1 MKYTI
6 AVGVAALVGAIVL
19 ARWNPSPSDVP
30 AEPATAAAPAAEAPG
45 AAAAHTGPVGIAR
58 VTFTRDGLLEQT
70 AAGFADVGARR
81 LLNVEDPVRVAS
93 ISKLVVAIGV
103 MRLVEQGKLDLDAD
117 VSQQLGWTLRHP
129 GWPDTPIT
137 LRLLLSHRAG
147 LTDRA
152 GYWQVPLGDRFRD
165 ILADPKAWDA
175 EHAPGTFWR
184 YANVGFPLVA
194 AVMERATGERF
205 DRLMDRLVLKPLYLS
220 ACYNWAACDDAN
232 VARGV
237 VLYSDGKPVR
247 DDNHGAR
254 PACAVTPAADGS
266 CDLKRWRA
274 GENGA
279 LFSPQGG
286 LRISAVGLA
295 RIGRLLLGDGSVDGI
310 RLLTPE
316 SVVTLTTP
324 VWTYQGGNGVP
335 YEEDDSGAAPAKGF
349 TCRYG
354 LAVQTL
360 ATSNPDCGDD
370 PFGDGVARIGHAGE
384 AYGVLS
390 GLWVDRASGTGIAY
404 FVTGMDHAPR
414 GRRSSFSAIEEAM
427 TRSR

>member
-6 AVGVAALVGAIVL
+6 AVGVASLVAAAALV
-19 ARWNPSPSDVP
+19 WWDP
-30 AEPATAAAPAAEAPG
+30 APDKAPVAPLPAAAPAHA
-45 AAAAHTGPVGIAR
+45 GPVGIAR
-58 VTFTRDGLLEQT
+58 VTFNRDGLLEQS
-70 AAGFADVGARR
+70 AAGFADAAAKR

-129 GWPDTPIT
+129 GWPQTPIT
-137 LRLLLSHRAG
+137 LRLLLSHRAS

-152 GYWQVPLGDRFRD
+152 GYWQVPLGGQFREL
-165 ILADPKAWDA
+165 LADPKAWDDG
-175 EHAPGTFWR
+175 HAPGTFWR

-205 DRLMDRLVLKPLYLS
+205 DQLMERLVLGPLSLN
-220 ACYNWAACDDAN
+220 ACYNWDSCPTET

-247 DDNHGAR
+247 DDHHGVR
-254 PACAVTPAADGS
+254 PPCAVSPAADGS

-286 LRISAVGLA
+286 LRISAAGLA
-295 RIGRLLLGDGSVDGI
+295 TVGRLLLGDGSVDGI
-310 RLLTPE
+310 RLLTPA
-316 SVVTLTTP
+316 SMLTLTTP

-335 YEEDDSGAAPAKGF
+335 YEEDGGKAPAKGF

-360 ATSNPDCGDD
+360 ATAYADCGDD
-370 PFGDGVARIGHAGE
+370 PFGDGVPRIGHAGE

-390 GLWVDRASGTGIAY
+390 GLWVDRASGTGVAY
-404 FVTGMDHAPR
+404 FATGMNDAPA

-427 TRSR
+427 ARGR